1 LRLPSRMLLILGAV
15 AVVGAGLLAGV
26 FFAAKWHFER
36 QLPSVAAIREIQLQV
51 PLRIYTRDGK
61 LIGEFGAERRA
72 PLRYDQIP
80 QRIIDSFLAA
90 EDDRFFEHPGFD
102 WKGLTRAG
110 FVLMTTGQ
118 KSQGGSTITMQLA
131 RNVFLS
137 PERSYV
143 RKFKEILLATK
154 LEQELSKKEILETYL
169 NKIFLGQRAYGVG
182 AASLVYFGVE
192 PDELS
197 WAQAAMIAG
206 LPKAPSRD
214 NPVSAPER
222 AKDRRNYVLRR
233 LRDLNKISELDY
245 QAAIAEPVT
254 LKFSLP
260 QVDID
265 AYYVAEMARA
275 DMVARY
281 GETAY
286 TGGYRVTTTIDSV
299 RQTSANRALRS
310 ALIAYDE
317 RHGWRGAETHLPE
330 RLLAE
335 TALDKPSTLGLGGFL
350 DSLPSAAGLIPAA
363 VVSFDGGKLRLL
375 SRGGLIELDPEDYKW
390 ANLSP
395 KKTVQRGD
403 IVRVRRD
410 GERWKLA
417 ELPEAQGS
425 LVALD
430 PHDGSLVA
438 LVGGY
443 DFLLNKYN
451 RVLQAHRQVGS
462 GFKPFLY
469 TSAFQFGFTPASVV
483 LDAPVVFDDANLE
496 SAWRPENYGG
506 DFKGP
511 MRLREALVQSRNLVS
526 VRLLQAVGVDYARD
540 YISRFGLP
548 KDKMPRDLSMA
559 LGSGT
564 FTPMEMARAYC
575 TLANSGFLIDP
586 YFIDQISDSRGQVMF
601 KAKPKVA
608 CPECAQMIVDGSA
621 KNASATPPVSVT
633 GAAAVNTPVP
643 QPTGEGLAPRV
654 VDASYVWMVDDIL
667 REVVTR
673 GTAAQ
678 AKALGRS
685 DIRGK
690 TGTTNDETDAWFNGF
705 TDKLVAITWV
715 GFDQP
720 QPLGRGE
727 VGGKASLPIWM
738 DFMRAA
744 LKGLPETVI
753 PKPDSLVPVA
763 VDARTG
769 HLVPNDTPGAVLE
782 NIPADRLQQAQTDAL
797 QAPKEKAV
805 GEDDLF

>member
-1 LRLPSRMLLILGAV
+1 
-15 AVVGAGLLAGV
+15 
-26 FFAAKWHFER
+26 
-36 QLPSVAAIREIQLQV
+36 LPSVAAIREIQLQV

-363 VVSFDGGKLRLL
+363 VVSFDGGKLRQL

>member
-1 LRLPSRMLLILGAV
+1 MLLILGV
-15 AVVGAGLLAGV
+15 LLLVGFGLLAGV
-26 FFAAKWHFER
+26 FFAAQWHYGR
-36 QLPSVAAIREIQLQV
+36 QLPSVAAIRDIQLQV

-80 QRIIDSFLAA
+80 QRVIDAFLAA

-102 WKGLTRAG
+102 WKGLTRAS
-110 FVLMTTGQ
+110 FVLLTTGQ

-154 LEQELSKKEILETYL
+154 LEHELSKQQILETYL

-192 PDELS
+192 PAELS
-197 WAQAAMIAG
+197 WAQAALLAG

-222 AKDRRNYVLRR
+222 AKERRNYVLHR

-245 QAAIAEPVT
+245 QAAMAEPVT

-260 QVDID
+260 LVDVD
-265 AYYVAEMARA
+265 AHYVAEMARA
-275 DMVARY
+275 EMVSRY
-281 GETAY
+281 GERAY
-286 TGGYRVTTTIDSV
+286 TGGFRVTTTIDSA
-299 RQTSANRALRS
+299 RQSAANRAVRA
-310 ALIAYDE
+310 ALTAYDE
-317 RHGWRGAETHLPE
+317 RHGWRGAETVLPE

-335 TALDKPSTLGLGGFL
+335 ASPDQTNAPGLRGFL
-350 DSLPSAAGLIPAA
+350 DALPSAAGLVPAT
-363 VVSFDGGKLRLL
+363 VVSFDGGQLRLL
-375 SRGGLIELDPEDYKW
+375 TRSSLIELAPEDYKW
-390 ANLSP
+390 AALSA
-395 KKTVQRGD
+395 KKTVKRGD
-403 IVRVRRD
+403 VVRVRRD

-417 ELPEAQGS
+417 QLPQAQGS

-430 PHDGSLVA
+430 PRDGSLVA

-483 LDAPVVFDDANLE
+483 LDAPVVFDDPNLE

-526 VRLLQAVGVDYARD
+526 VRLLQAVGVDFARD
-540 YISRFGLP
+540 FISRFGLP
-548 KDKMPRDLSMA
+548 KDRMPRDLSMA
-559 LGSGT
+559 LGSAT
-564 FTPMEMARAYC
+564 FTPMEMARAYS
-575 TLANSGFLIDP
+575 TLANGGFLIEP
-586 YFIDQISDSRGQVMF
+586 YFIDAIADSRGQSVF
-601 KAKPKVA
+601 KAKPLVA
-608 CPECAQMIVDGSA
+608 CPECAQMIVSTSA
-621 KNASATPPVSVT
+621 QAGAPAQT
-633 GAAAVNTPVP
+633 GAAAAKAPVA
-643 QPTGEGLAPRV
+643 QPSGEGLAPRV
-654 VDASYVWMVDDIL
+654 VDAAYVWMVDDVL

-678 AKALGRS
+678 AKALGRG

-705 TDKLVAITWV
+705 NTQLVAITWV

-727 VGGKASLPIWM
+727 VGGRAALPIWM
-738 DFMRAA
+738 DFMRTA
-744 LKGLPETVI
+744 LKGLPEAVL
-753 PKPDSLVPVA
+753 PKPESLVTVA
-763 VDARTG
+763 VDSRSG
-769 HLVPNDTPGAVLE
+769 RLVATDTPGAVAE
-782 NIPADRLQQAQTDAL
+782 NIPADRLQQAQSESER
-797 QAPKEKAV
+797 APREKTV

>member
-1 LRLPSRMLLILGAV
+1 MRLPSRMLLILGAV
-15 AVVGAGLLAGV
+15 ALVGAGLLAGV
-26 FFAAKWHFER
+26 FFAAQWHYGR
-36 QLPSVAAIREIQLQV
+36 QLPPVAAIRDIQMQV
-51 PLRIYTRDGK
+51 PLRVYTRDGK

-72 PLRYDQIP
+72 PMRYEQIP
-80 QRIIDSFLAA
+80 QRIIDAFLAA

-102 WKGLTRAG
+102 WKGLVRAG

-143 RKFKEILLATK
+143 RKFKEILLAIK
-154 LEQELSKKEILETYL
+154 LEHELSKQEILETYL

-197 WAQAAMIAG
+197 WAQAALLAG

-214 NPVSAPER
+214 NPVSAPDR
-222 AKDRRNYVLRR
+222 AKERRNYVLRR

-245 QAAIAEPVT
+245 QAGIAEPVT

-260 QVDID
+260 LVEVD
-265 AYYVAEMARA
+265 AHYVAEMARA
-275 DMVARY
+275 EAVGRY
-281 GETAY
+281 GEAAY
-286 TGGYRVTTTIDSV
+286 TGGYRVTTTIDSA
-299 RQTSANRALRS
+299 RQSVANRALRS

-335 TALDKPSTLGLGGFL
+335 TTLQKPSTLGLGAFL
-350 DSLPSAAGLIPAA
+350 DSLPSAAGLVPAA
-363 VVSFDGGKLRLL
+363 VVSFDAGKLRLL
-375 SRGGLIELDPEDYKW
+375 SRSGLIELDPEDYKW
-390 ANLSP
+390 AGLSP

-403 IVRVRRD
+403 VLRVRRD

-417 ELPEAQGS
+417 ELPEAQGA

-430 PHDGSLVA
+430 PRDGSLVA

-511 MRLREALVQSRNLVS
+511 MRLREALVLSRNLVS

-540 YISRFGLP
+540 FISRFGLP
-548 KDKMPRDLSMA
+548 KDRMPRDLSMA

-575 TLANSGFLIDP
+575 ALANSGFLIDP
-586 YFIDQISDSRGQVMF
+586 YFIDEISDSRGKQVF
-601 KAKPKVA
+601 KAKPKIA
-608 CPECAQMIVDGSA
+608 CPECAQMIVDSSGAAGKAAVAPASG
-621 KNASATPPVSVT
+621 ASAANAPV
-633 GAAAVNTPVP
+633 A
-643 QPTGEGLAPRV
+643 QPSGEGLAPRV
-654 VDASYVWMVDDIL
+654 VDARYVWMVDDIL

-678 AKALGRS
+678 AKALGRG

-705 TDKLVAITWV
+705 TSQLVAITWV

-727 VGGKASLPIWM
+727 VGGKASLPMWM

-763 VDARTG
+763 VDPRSG
-769 HLVPNDTPGAVLE
+769 HLVPSDTPGAVVE
-782 NIPADRLQQAQTDAL
+782 NIPADRLQQAQTEAL
-797 QAPKEKAV
+797 QAPREKSV